1 MHRHALRFV
10 RTLALVFAAGT
21 ASAAAH
27 TQRDLEIAAALR
39 DRALEGTE
47 AYALVESLTV
57 EVGAR
62 VAGTPEEARAAQWA
76 VRELTRLGLE
86 DVRIEEFPMEGW
98 VRGPERAEV
107 TAPFPHPL
115 VISTLPRSVPTP
127 RGGIEAEAVLFDT
140 LESLLAAPVGSL
152 DGKIAV
158 VTYRTVKT
166 MDGAGYGHAVRARFV
181 GAIEAARRGAVGFL
195 MRSAGTHLNRYAN
208 TGTMRYA
215 EDVPKIPAAALS
227 PPDAAQLERLAR
239 HGPLRIRFETRPSL
253 PGTVVSRNVI
263 ADIRGSEKPEEYV
276 ILSAHLDSWDGG
288 TGALDDGA
296 GIGITAAATALIA
309 ALPERPKRSIRLIF
323 FGAEEFGL
331 LGARAYVAR
340 HRERLGEY
348 FIGNQADAGGDLPY
362 AFRTRVAD
370 AALPAFDGIRSVL
383 GPLGILPGD
392 NLATGGPDMT
402 PFREAGVPVFDI
414 EQDMTHYFDVHH
426 TPSDTLEQVD
436 GRKLDVNVAAWVAT
450 AWLLANMD
458 VPLRAQ
464 PPPASDPAA
473 D

>member
-1 MHRHALRFV
+1 MRLSAARRL
-10 RTLALVFAAGT
+10 LALPLLLACAT
-21 ASAAAH
+21 ASATPEH
-27 TQRDLEIAAALR
+27 SRDLEIAAGLR
-39 DRALEGTE
+39 DRALAGTE

-76 VRELTRLGLE
+76 VRELERLGLE
-86 DVRIEEFPMEGW
+86 SVRIEEFPMEGW
-98 VRGPERAEV
+98 VRGPERAET
-107 TAPFPHPL
+107 TAPFRHPL

-127 RGGIEAEAVLFDT
+127 PGGIEAEAVLFDS
-140 LESLLAAPVGSL
+140 LESLLAAPAGSL

-158 VTYRTVKT
+158 ITYRAVKV
-166 MDGAGYGHAVRARFV
+166 MDGSGYGHAVRARRV
-181 GAIEAARRGAVGFL
+181 GAIEAARRGAVGFM

-208 TGTMRYA
+208 TGAMVYA
-215 EDVPKIPAAALS
+215 DDVPKIPAAALA

-239 HGPLRIRFETRPSL
+239 RGPVRIRFETRPTL
-253 PGTVVSRNVI
+253 PGTVTSRNVI
-263 ADIRGSEKPEEYV
+263 ADIRGRERPEEFV

-296 GIGITAAATALIA
+296 GIGITAAAAGLIA
-309 ALPERPKRSIRLIF
+309 ALPERPKRSIRVIF

-348 FIGNQADAGGDLPY
+348 YIGNQADAGGELPY
-362 AFRTRVAD
+362 AFRTRVAEG
-370 AALPAFDGIRSVL
+370 ALPVFDGIRTVL
-383 GPLGILPGD
+383 RPLGVIPGD

-414 EQDMTHYFDVHH
+414 EQDVTHYFDLHH

-436 GRKLDVNVAAWVAT
+436 GRKLDVNVAAWAAT
-450 AWLLANMD
+450 AWLLATMD
-458 VPLRAQ
+458 APLRPEPLPGAG
-464 PPPASDPAA
+464 ARA

>member
-1 MHRHALRFV
+1 MRFCHP
-10 RTLALVFAAGT
+10 LALFALPLCALLGPVV
-21 ASAAAH
+21 AAEPG
-27 TQRDLEIAAALR
+27 DLETAAALR
-39 DRALEGTE
+39 DRALAGTE

-76 VRELTRLGLE
+76 VRELQRLGLQ
-86 DVRIEEFPMEGW
+86 DVRVEEFPMEGW

-107 TAPFPHPL
+107 VAPFPHPL

-127 RGGIEAEAVLFDT
+127 PGGIEAEAVLFD
-140 LESLLAAPVGSL
+140 SLDALMAAPSGAL

-158 VTYRTVKT
+158 ITYRAIKV
-166 MDGAGYGHAVRARFV
+166 MDGAGYGHAVRARSV
-181 GAIEAARRGAVGFL
+181 GAIEAARRGAVAFL

-208 TGTMRYA
+208 TGVMSYA
-215 EDVPKIPAAALS
+215 ADVAKIPAAALS

-239 HGPLRIRFETRPSL
+239 RGPLRIRFETQPTL
-253 PGTVVSRNVI
+253 PGTVTSRNVI
-263 ADIRGSEKPEEYV
+263 ADIRGAERPNEYV

-296 GIGITAAATALIA
+296 GIGISAAAAALIA
-309 ALPERPKRSIRLIF
+309 ALPQRPKRSIRVIF

-340 HRERLGEY
+340 HRDRLGEY
-348 FIGNQADAGGDLPY
+348 YIGNQTDAGGELPY
-362 AFRTRVAD
+362 AFSTRVAET
-370 AALPAFDGIRSVL
+370 ALPAFDGIRSVL
-383 GPLGILPGD
+383 RPLGIIPGD
-392 NLATGGPDMT
+392 NQARGGPDMT

-414 EQDMTHYFDVHH
+414 KQDVTDYFDLHH

-436 GRKLDVNVAAWVAT
+436 RRKLDVNVAAWAAT
-450 AWLLANMD
+450 AWLLANLD
-458 VPLRAQ
+458 TPLRPDAV
-464 PPPASDPAA
+464 PAVTAPK
-473 D
+473 